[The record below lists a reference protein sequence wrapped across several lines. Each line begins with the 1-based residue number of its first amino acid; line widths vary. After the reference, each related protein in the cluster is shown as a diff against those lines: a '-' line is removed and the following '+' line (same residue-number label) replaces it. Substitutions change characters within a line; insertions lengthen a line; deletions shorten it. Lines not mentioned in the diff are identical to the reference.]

1 MLYELLYESIDAIR
15 SSLTSTEGVSSV
27 KSVSAVVVIGVLFR
41 DYDFHAHP
49 PEELD
54 IIPAEM
60 VNQEC
65 CMVVGDIL
73 EKEFHR
79 EHKGTLEQVYL
90 CQLIRCAL
98 RVFSR
103 AIDKMPH
110 SIVTYFREVLL
121 RAVGDVQT
129 LQSDA
134 DLLVVC
140 CTQAIVEFLQLAPRV
155 LSSLASGEASQS
167 VVVSQEFTGSWPR
180 CSSAF
185 PPIRSCRTCCA
196 RGARRSTGTS
206 STEASSF
213 DRARCRR
220 CSWRCGRD
228 WSTLRTAS
236 RRWLRCCWTR
246 VERCACGARF
256 TLDAEAGSLPPGV
269 HLRQF
274 PQHLRSAHRSC
285 VDCRRGEMPFAGGTL
300 GEALQRTLRTAGTT
314 LDLSQHPGVRGHA
327 RFSAGNHLRPE
338 WEQID
343 PQRCLPHKVLELL
356 SLLLLGGSSPCDHV
370 DQL

>member
-1 MLYELLYESIDAIR
+1 MHDNRVLYELLYESINTIR
-15 SSLTSTEGVSSV
+15 SSLTSIEGVSSV

-60 VNQEC
+60 ANQEC
-65 CMVVGDIL
+65 CVVVGDIL

-90 CQLIRCAL
+90 CQLIRCVL

-121 RAVGDVQT
+121 RDVCDVQT

-155 LSSLASGEASQS
+155 LSALASGEASQS
-167 VVVSQEFTGSWPR
+167 VVVSQEFTGSLPR

-185 PPIRSCRTCCA
+185 PRIRSCRTCCA
-196 RGARRSTGTS
+196 PGCILNRS
-206 STEASSF
+206 
-213 DRARCRR
+213 
-220 CSWRCGRD
+220 
-228 WSTLRTAS
+228 
-236 RRWLRCCWTR
+236 
-246 VERCACGARF
+246 
-256 TLDAEAGSLPPGV
+256 SLP
-269 HLRQF
+269 
-274 PQHLRSAHRSC
+274 
-285 VDCRRGEMPFAGGTL
+285 
-300 GEALQRTLRTAGTT
+300 
-314 LDLSQHPGVRGHA
+314 
-327 RFSAGNHLRPE
+327 
-338 WEQID
+338 
-343 PQRCLPHKVLELL
+343 LPKPTEK
-356 SLLLLGGSSPCDHV
+356 
-370 DQL
+370 